1 MIRLGIVSLESTHVD
16 AFCRIFNSD
25 PSEPTRL
32 EGATVVAL
40 CNQDND
46 PARVAELQH
55 QWKIEIVV
63 NRPSDLLDMVDA
75 VLLCGRDGSRHL
87 EQARPFLEAGLPVF
101 VDKPMALD
109 LDDANQMIALA
120 LDHGAP
126 LMSASGLRYADEL
139 TAALEEVGDEEIIHA
154 NLVGPGELF
163 FYGIHLSDMLNAIMG
178 AGVQAVANLGEVEF
192 DLIAVSFGDGRSAS
206 LQLLREA
213 YARHHGELFT
223 ANGSVRFEIREHT
236 FYNRLMQRFLAMVET
251 GEPPI
256 PYEDMLEAVA
266 VLVAAD
272 RSYRQGGRAVRLV
285 ELRSKRESMQPT
297 LH

>member
-40 CNQDND
+40 CDQDND
-46 PARVAELQH
+46 PARIAELQ
-55 QWKIEIVV
+55 QRWRIEVV
-63 NRPSDLLDMVDA
+63 VRQPRDLLGMVDA
-75 VLLCGRDGSRHL
+75 VLLCARDGSRHL
-87 EQARPFLEAGLPVF
+87 EQAEPFLEAGLPVF
-101 VDKPMALD
+101 VDKPLALD
-109 LDDANQMIALA
+109 LDDANEMIGLA

-139 TAALEEVGDEEIIHA
+139 TAALDSLGDEEVVHA

-163 FYGIHLSDMLNAIMG
+163 FYGIHLSDMLAAIMG
-178 AGVQAVANLGEVEF
+178 PGVQAVANVGEVEF
-192 DLIAVSFGDGRSAS
+192 DLMAVSFGDGRSAS

-213 YARHHGELFT
+213 HARHHGTLFT
-223 ANGSVRFEIREHT
+223 AEGSVRFEIQSHT

-256 PYEDMLEAVA
+256 PYEEMIEAVA

-272 RSYRQGGRAVRLV
+272 RSQHQGGRAVRLS
-285 ELRSKRESMQPT
+285 ELRSERESMLPT